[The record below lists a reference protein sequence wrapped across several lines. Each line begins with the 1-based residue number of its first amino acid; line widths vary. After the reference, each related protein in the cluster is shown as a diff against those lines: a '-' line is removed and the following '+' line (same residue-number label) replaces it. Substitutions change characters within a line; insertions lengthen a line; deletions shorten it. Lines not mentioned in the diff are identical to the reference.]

1 MLDSSLANAVVS
13 LKSFERTYQDPTLAR
28 AVNRVR
34 PALLNYSDSQ
44 APNASLPAVD
54 VTPYHAVTRNGIN
67 CAGMHVEL
75 VQAKMNERVEH
86 KFRSPLHLLAAYQRG
101 VRRDGESCVDGV
113 PRSTLRDVAKKM
125 TFVPAGH
132 LYREWYDP
140 RIPTSVAYFYF
151 DPAVFQMA
159 SYEAPAVTSLKARL
173 FFEDATIWN
182 TAAKLARAIDTPGA
196 GNQPYVE
203 ALGVVLMHEIV
214 RLNRGALRRENYA
227 RGGLA
232 AWQQRIVAGYME
244 EHLSEQIPIAVL
256 ADMVRL
262 SKFHFCR
269 AFKQSFGASPHRY
282 HTNLR
287 IECAK
292 LLLAER
298 RRSVT
303 EIGLTV
309 GFSETSSFTAAFRK
323 ITGQTPSNYHRD
335 LK

>member
-34 PALLNYSDSQ
+34 PALLNYNDSQ

-67 CAGMHVEL
+67 CTGMHVEL

-232 AWQQRIVAGYME
+232 TWQQRIVAGYME